1 LLNIFLYQE
10 NQSKYEPAAQNFLDG
25 LRFFIDSS
33 QRSQYALQQWEKF
46 TVPDT
51 HEVTPFSKNTYHVFV
66 QLEDDSVIAEGATF
80 LTTLIITMSIKN
92 KFNITGFWYLA

>member
-1 LLNIFLYQE
+1 MKSELDAYQE

-46 TVPDT
+46 TVPMD
-51 HEVTPFSKNTYHVFV
+51 FF
-66 QLEDDSVIAEGATF
+66 
-80 LTTLIITMSIKN
+80 
-92 KFNITGFWYLA
+92 